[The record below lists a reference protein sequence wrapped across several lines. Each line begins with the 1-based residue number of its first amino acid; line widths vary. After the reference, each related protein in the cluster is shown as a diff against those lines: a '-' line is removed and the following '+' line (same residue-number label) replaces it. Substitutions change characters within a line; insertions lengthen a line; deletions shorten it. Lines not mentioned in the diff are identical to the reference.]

1 MSQHM
6 HCVQLKG
13 VTDRKN
19 PFRDKTMN
27 YFLCLNKSQI
37 AFNDCIWFVPQ
48 FSLGLCIMQDTYL
61 LDMYD
66 GTPKNQTNTIST

>member
-1 MSQHM
+1 M

-13 VTDRKN
+13 VTDRKI
-19 PFRDKTMN
+19 PFRDKTMI
-27 YFLCLNKSQI
+27 YFLCLNNKSQI

-48 FSLGLCIMQDTYL
+48 FNLGLCIMQDTYL

-66 GTPKNQTNTIST
+66 GTLKNQTNTIST